1 MSAPHQQQG
10 DRVEYD
16 EPNLPRLNQNEFED
30 SSSEFSEDPK
40 APVKR
45 GIASASRVLSVITK
59 KDVRIAYLALTVLAL
74 GMAFAQYTQS
84 TFTAYA
90 TSAFKSHSELAAAG
104 VVSRV
109 FSMVAYLVVSREK
122 PQIEADR
129 PGSQNL

>member
-1 MSAPHQQQG
+1 
-10 DRVEYD
+10 
-16 EPNLPRLNQNEFED
+16 
-30 SSSEFSEDPK
+30 
-40 APVKR
+40 
-45 GIASASRVLSVITK
+45 
-59 KDVRIAYLALTVLAL
+59 
-74 GMAFAQYTQS
+74 MAFAQYTQS